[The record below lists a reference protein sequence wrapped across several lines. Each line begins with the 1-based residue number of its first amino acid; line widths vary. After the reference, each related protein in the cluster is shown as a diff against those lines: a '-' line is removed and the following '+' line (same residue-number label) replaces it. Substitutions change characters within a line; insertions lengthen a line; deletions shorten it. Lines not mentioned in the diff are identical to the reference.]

1 VKVDQAALTQGTP
14 AVNPLAGKRQVIGLV
29 SPFWRKQQQRFY
41 RLGIRRRHHLRRQ
54 LAYYVVNH
62 GFEIGDYSHGWPDV
76 RTFGGR
82 LKVGKYCSFAKGA
95 TFVLGGQHPS
105 RAVTT
110 FSLENVFGGEKPA
123 SRQESRGDIV
133 VGSDVWIA
141 SNAVILSG
149 VTIGDGAVVGLG
161 SVVLE
166 DVPPYSIVFG
176 NPARVVDKRFSD
188 DVIAEL
194 LQLRWWDLD
203 PGQVAALRPLLV
215 ESDIAAFLAACR
227 KCRGL
232 PPRTSSSPPLQP
244 PLKSTPIAAAAVR
257 AAVDHESARSESWT
271 AAAVSRWCVDY
282 LATTLELP
290 PDRIDASATFAS
302 LGMDSVTRTSF
313 IFAIEEVLNV
323 TITSDDMIE
332 RPTIARLADHLA
344 WHAREANQ
352 RT

>member
-1 VKVDQAALTQGTP
+1 
-14 AVNPLAGKRQVIGLV
+14 VIGLV

-41 RLGIRRRHHLRRQ
+41 RLGIPRSHHLRRH
-54 LAYYVVNH
+54 LAYYVARH

-82 LKVGKYCSFAKGA
+82 LKVGRYCSFAKGA
-95 TFVLGGQHPS
+95 TFILGGQHPS
-105 RAVTT
+105 KAVTT

-123 SRQESRGDIV
+123 SRRESRGDIV

-161 SVVLE
+161 SVVLD
-166 DVPPYSIVFG
+166 DVPPYCIVFG

-188 DVIAEL
+188 EVIAEL

-203 PGQVAALRPLLV
+203 PGQVAALRPMLV
-215 ESDIAAFLAACR
+215 ESDIATFLAACR

-232 PPRTSSSPPLQP
+232 PRRSSSSPPLQP
-244 PLKSTPIAAAAVR
+244 PLKSTPIAAAAV
-257 AAVDHESARSESWT
+257 DSDSARLDSWT
-271 AAAVSRWCVDY
+271 AAAISSWCVNY
-282 LATTLELP
+282 LATTMGLP
-290 PDRIDASATFAS
+290 PDRIDVSATFAS

-313 IFAIEEVLNV
+313 MFAIEEVLNV